1 MLDLIA
7 QWPGEF
13 VVTQFD
19 QPTGTW
25 IFIAIHDTTLGPTLG
40 GVRMKTY
47 PTPADA
53 LRDAM
58 RLAEGMTYKWAG
70 LGINRGGSK
79 SVLAVP
85 HPIVGEERRALFHRF
100 GRLVASLRGAYT
112 GGPDLGT
119 TPEDL
124 GVIEEETEYAH
135 GWDRK
140 NDRPLDPGPYTAL
153 GVFGGMRAALRHV
166 FGSDDFHGRTALVQG
181 VGDVGLP
188 LARMLCEAGA
198 TVALTD
204 VDQERV
210 TRLAKELGAAV
221 VAPEAA
227 YSYQCDIYAP
237 CAVGATVNTGTVSLL
252 ACRIVAGSANN
263 QLGEPAD
270 GERLH
275 DRGIL
280 YAPDYIV
287 NAGGAAALP
296 SLSAG
301 ADETEVVKRVKAIED
316 TLDEI
321 FAEAKAQRISPAAAA
336 QRRVDR
342 VLAEGKKQ
350 KSAR

>member
-7 QWPGEF
+7 SWPGEF

-25 IFIAIHDTTLGPTLG
+25 IFIAIHDSTLGPTLG

-47 PTPADA
+47 PTPVDA

-70 LGINRGGSK
+70 LGESRGGAK
-79 SVLAVP
+79 SVLSVP
-85 HPIVGEERRALFHRF
+85 QPIQGEERRALFHRF

-124 GVIEEETEYAH
+124 GTIQEETEYAH
-135 GWDRK
+135 GWDHEH
-140 NDRPLDPGPYTAL
+140 DRPLDPGPYTAL
-153 GVFGGMRAALRHV
+153 GVFGGMRAALRHA
-166 FGSDDFHGRTALVQG
+166 FGSDDFHGRTVLIQG

-188 LARMLCEAGA
+188 LAKVVREAGA
-198 TVALTD
+198 TVTLTD
-204 VDQERV
+204 VDQVRAARV
-210 TRLAKELGAAV
+210 AKEVGAKTL
-221 VAPEAA
+221 APEQA
-227 YSYQCDIYAP
+227 YTHKCDIYAP
-237 CAVGATVNTGTVSLL
+237 CAVGATVNAKTVPVL

-270 GERLH
+270 GDRLH
-275 DRGIL
+275 ARGIL

-296 SLSAG
+296 SLSKG
-301 ADETEVVKRVKAIED
+301 ADEADVVKRVKAIEG

-321 FAEAKAQRISPAAAA
+321 FAAAKAQRISPAAAA

-342 VLAEGKKQ
+342 VLAEGRK
-350 KSAR
+350 RRG

>member
-7 QWPGEF
+7 QWHGEF
-13 VVTQFD
+13 VVTRFD
-19 QPTGTW
+19 HETGTW
-25 IFIAIHDTTLGPTLG
+25 IFIAIHDSTLGPTLG

-47 PTPADA
+47 PTPVDA

-70 LGINRGGSK
+70 LGINRGGAK
-79 SVLAVP
+79 SVLDIP
-85 HPIVGEERRALFHRF
+85 HPMVGEERRALLGRF

-124 GVIEEETEYAH
+124 GVIEEQTEYAH

-140 NDRPLDPGPYTAL
+140 NNRPLDPGPYTAL
-153 GVFGGMRAALRHV
+153 GVFGGMRAALRHA
-166 FGSDDFHGRTALVQG
+166 FGGDDFHGRTVLVQG

-188 LARMLCEAGA
+188 LARMLREAGA
-198 TVALTD
+198 TIAVTD
-204 VDQERV
+204 VNQERA
-210 TRLAKELGAAV
+210 TQLGSELGAKV
-221 VAPEAA
+221 VPPEQA
-227 YSYQCDIYAP
+227 YTFKCDVYAP
-237 CAVGATVNTGTVSLL
+237 CAVGATVNAKTIPAL
-252 ACRIVAGSANN
+252 ACRVVAGSANN

-275 DRGIL
+275 ARGIL

-296 SLSAG
+296 PLSAG
-301 ADETEVVKRVKAIED
+301 TAEADVVQRVKAIEG
-316 TLDEI
+316 TIDEI
-321 FAEAKAQRISPAAAA
+321 FAEAKAQGISPAAAA

-342 VLAEGKKQ
+342 VLAEGRK
-350 KSAR
+350 RRGG